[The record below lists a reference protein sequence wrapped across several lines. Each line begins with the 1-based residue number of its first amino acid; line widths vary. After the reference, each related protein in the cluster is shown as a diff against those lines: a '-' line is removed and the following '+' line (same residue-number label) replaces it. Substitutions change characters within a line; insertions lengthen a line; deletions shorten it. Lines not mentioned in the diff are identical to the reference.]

1 MCFPVAD
8 VFIPL
13 HVLCVCVCVV
23 ACLHVAAF
31 SVHAFHRRRIH
42 VYEFA
47 LFVTRLRVLMFAFSC
62 IFTRQRVHAFC
73 VCNYIRSCVFTCSR
87 LRVWLRVGVFVF
99 VHVLVARLV
108 FALLRVYMLKHLM
121 RERV

>member
-1 MCFPVAD
+1 M
-8 VFIPL
+8 
-13 HVLCVCVCVV
+13 CVCVV
-23 ACLHVAAF
+23 ACLHVAPL
-31 SVHAFHRRRIH
+31 SVHAFHRQRIH

-47 LFVTRLRVLMFAFSC
+47 LLVARLRVFMFAFSG
-62 IFTRQRVHAFC
+62 IFMRQRVHAFC
-73 VCNYIRSCVFTCSR
+73 VCTCIRSCVFTCSR
-87 LRVWLRVGVFVF
+87 LRVWLRVCVFVF

>member
-1 MCFPVAD
+1 M
-8 VFIPL
+8 
-13 HVLCVCVCVV
+13 CVV
-23 ACLHVAAF
+23 ACLHVAAL
-31 SVHAFHRRRIH
+31 SVHAFRRQRIH

-47 LFVTRLRVLMFAFSC
+47 LLVARLRVFMFAFSG
-62 IFTRQRVHAFC
+62 ILMRQRVHAFC
-73 VCNYIRSCVFTCSR
+73 VCTCRRSCVFTCSR